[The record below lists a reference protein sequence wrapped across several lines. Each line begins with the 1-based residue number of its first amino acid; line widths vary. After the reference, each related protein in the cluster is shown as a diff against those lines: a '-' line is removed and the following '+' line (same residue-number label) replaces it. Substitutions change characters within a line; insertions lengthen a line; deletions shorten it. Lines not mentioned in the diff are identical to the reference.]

1 MPTIKALT
9 NLNIRVYFHSKG
21 KMPKQIPSPG
31 IDFTHT
37 HTRMHAQIQR
47 VFKLLQCHHN
57 LAPSPSHLLSVTSSS
72 AHYPAY
78 SSALEQFKSGGFWKA
93 SNLGYFAIVK
103 SKQSLSV
110 NYIQAGFIVRF
121 KSSLYCRQWWFR
133 LPYSHTVA
141 FHFVHR
147 FYNAT
152 PFSSTGAW
160 CKHLIENSFWK
171 NVNQT
176 RCSCEHF
183 RNSC

>member
-37 HTRMHAQIQR
+37 HTHTHMHAQIQR

-57 LAPSPSHLLSVTSSS
+57 LASSPSHLLSVTSSS

-78 SSALEQFKSGGFWKA
+78 SSTLEQFKSGGFWTT
-93 SNLGYFAIVK
+93 SNLRLFCNSQEQAI
-103 SKQSLSV
+103 SLCQLYTGWFLV
-110 NYIQAGFIVRF
+110 CF

-133 LPYSHTVA
+133 FPYSHMVA
-141 FHFVHR
+141 FQFVHRR

-160 CKHLIENSFWK
+160 CKHLIENSF
-171 NVNQT
+171 
-176 RCSCEHF
+176 
-183 RNSC
+183 